1 MRRFKWIVRCGLLT
15 IGWIAIAAE
24 SQIATTDYRRSG
36 DEHFY
41 NLEYDQAIADY
52 TKLIQQDPADP
63 ISYNNLARAQLYKE
77 AYRLGLLD
85 SIVLAN
91 DNRILRDRHP
101 NADTRAKGLV
111 LDAMERGRRS
121 SETVLERDPRNAL
134 ALYSL
139 CANYALLATYEYM
152 LENAWFEALRNGAR
166 AHRYC
171 DQARKMNPELTD
183 AYLVLGVYQYT
194 AASLPLPVKLF
205 AAIGGL
211 QPLGKSG
218 SKSCDL

>member
-85 SIVLAN
+85 SIAFVH
-91 DNRILRDRHP
+91 DDGILRDRHP
-101 NADTRAKGLV
+101 QADTRAKEV
-111 LDAMERGRRS
+111 ILDTLDRGRRYS
-121 SETVLERDPRNAL
+121 QTVL
-134 ALYSL
+134 
-139 CANYALLATYEYM
+139 
-152 LENAWFEALRNGAR
+152 AR
-166 AHRYC
+166 
-171 DQARKMNPELTD
+171 
-183 AYLVLGVYQYT
+183 
-194 AASLPLPVKLF
+194 S
-205 AAIGGL
+205 
-211 QPLGKSG
+211 S
-218 SKSCDL
+218 